1 MESAT
6 GCSIELIG
14 GETDLE
20 LELPYPNNETILHVT
35 NWVSMPFSRYVGCCF
50 LFVYIDF
57 HSPIT

>member
-1 MESAT
+1 MESAI

-20 LELPYPNNETILHVT
+20 LELPDPNNDTILCVT

-50 LFVYIDF
+50 MFVYIDF
-57 HSPIT
+57 CSLMT